1 MTDFILDGN
10 DLIIHLING
19 LIQIR
24 NSNNDIL

>member
-10 DLIIHLING
+10 DLIIRLING

>member
-1 MTDFILDGN
+1 MTDFILDGK

>member
-1 MTDFILDGN
+1 MTDFMFDGN

>member
-1 MTDFILDGN
+1 MTDFILDGS